1 MKFYILDSFL
11 PSPNAHFLRA
21 SHVPGTEINSVFIY
35 LHFAAIQFEQLY
47 KGLLVAITK
56 KEEKKK
62 SPHFNDLTDKS
73 LFLIQVTV
81 KLVLPQVLSL
91 L

>member
-1 MKFYILDSFL
+1 M
-11 PSPNAHFLRA
+11 
-21 SHVPGTEINSVFIY
+21 PGTEINSVFIY